1 MVLNYILVGCPCSI
15 TVSLNKIKEQAYFC
29 DGKIS
34 AIASCQKNNLRWEN
48 LVAIDSLNRAGY
60 VLFEHHATMIDYL
73 HDGAIL
79 LLRPKSFSFFLLY
92 LNLEIRSQRG
102 FDNKRPNLHKN
113 AKPEEFWS

>member
-1 MVLNYILVGCPCSI
+1 MVLNYILVGCPCLI

-60 VLFEHHATMIDYL
+60 VLFEHNATMIDYL

-79 LLRPKSFSFFLLY
+79 LLRPKSFSFFLLN

-102 FDNKRPNLHKN
+102 FDNKRPNLHKK
-113 AKPEEFWS
+113 AEPEELWS